1 MRKALFFLG
10 IMNDTDIE
18 WLGGAGHRLAVS
30 GGTVLIH
37 EGRPIDNIFVVLE
50 GVLTVTTLESHGTPI
65 AKLRSGEI
73 IGEISFADARPPSA
87 TVTAEQDAVVLAVP
101 RAILEQKLQEAPFAA
116 RFYRALSMFLA
127 DRLRQTTR
135 QLGYGP
141 AREPTAGTDADIEID
156 PRLLEQATLAGAR
169 FDWLLKRLRGA

>member
-18 WLGGAGHRLAVS
+18 WLGAAGERRAVS
-30 GGTVLIH
+30 AGTVLIH
-37 EGRPIDNIFVVLE
+37 EGRPIDTLFVVLE
-50 GVLTVTTLESHGTPI
+50 GLLAVTTASSRGTPV
-65 AKLRSGEI
+65 ARLRSGEI

-87 TVTAEQDAVVLAVP
+87 TVTAEQDSLVLAVP
-101 RAILEQKLQEAPFAA
+101 RLVLEQKLQETPFAA

-141 AREPTAGTDADIEID
+141 ARERGDGDPDTEID

-169 FDWLLKRLRGA
+169 FDWLLKQLRGA